1 MLTIH
6 AAPLV
11 LPVGA
16 AAVGEGADGR
26 GDGGRGGAVAVDGDR
41 IVAIGP
47 YEEVAAAHPSARV
60 RRWPGLLAPGLRQDR
75 ARELLTRCYHPDPRE
90 AEELGELPL
99 RGEEFDRIAATMDP
113 ARRAGS
119 VRRGLQRML
128 RHGTTHVVG
137 PFDADDDPAL
147 RTAIARSGL
156 VQLPPDP
163 SRSRPTEMSPPHP
176 HPSSPPSPDPSPS
189 PHPQGPGRP
198 ADLDPFAAGGDLAS
212 TAHGPLTVGGRADFA
227 AFDVP
232 DEAALRTGGAI
243 HCVATV
249 LAGRLVHRAR

>member
-16 AAVGEGADGR
+16 APVVD
-26 GDGGRGGAVAVDGDR
+26 GAVAVDGDR
-41 IVAIGP
+41 IAALGP
-47 YEEVAAAHPSARV
+47 YEEVTAAHPAARV
-60 RRWPGLLAPGLRQDR
+60 RRWPGLLTPGLRQDR

-90 AEELGELPL
+90 ADELGELPL
-99 RGEEFDRIAATMDP
+99 WGEEFERLAATMEP

-128 RHGTTHVVG
+128 RHGTTHLAG
-137 PFDADDDPAL
+137 PLDAEDPAL
-147 RTAIARSGL
+147 RTAVARSGL
-156 VQLPPDP
+156 VRL
-163 SRSRPTEMSPPHP
+163 
-176 HPSSPPSPDPSPS
+176 PPSPAPP
-189 PHPQGPGRP
+189 GPP
-198 ADLDPFAAGGDLAS
+198 DLDPFAAGGDLAR
-212 TAHGPLTVGGRADFA
+212 TAGAPLTVGGRADLA

-232 DEAALRTGGAI
+232 DEAALRAGGA
-243 HCVATV
+243 HACVATV

>member
-16 AAVGEGADGR
+16 AAVAE
-26 GDGGRGGAVAVDGDR
+26 GAVAVDGDR
-41 IVAIGP
+41 IAAIGP
-47 YEEVAAAHPSARV
+47 YEDVVAAHPAARV
-60 RRWPGLLAPGLRQDR
+60 RRWPGLLTPGLRQDR

-90 AEELGELPL
+90 ADELGELPL
-99 RGEEFDRIAATMDP
+99 WGEAFERLAATMDT

-137 PFDADDDPAL
+137 PFGADEPAL
-147 RTAIARSGL
+147 RTALSRSGL
-156 VQLPPDP
+156 VQV
-163 SRSRPTEMSPPHP
+163 
-176 HPSSPPSPDPSPS
+176 
-189 PHPQGPGRP
+189 PGRP
-198 ADLDPFAAGGDLAS
+198 GDGPPDLDPFAGGGDLTA
-212 TAHGPLTVGGRADFA
+212 TAHGPLTVGGRADLA
-227 AFDVP
+227 VFDVA
-232 DEAALRTGGAI
+232 DEAALRVDGARL
-243 HCVATV
+243 CVATV